1 MIKDMPQLTMLNE
14 NKSFGVWC
22 AAHPV
27 KWDCI
32 YWPSGSL
39 GRKWNFSVP
48 VKIEN
53 RLGLGDKQGLSRAH
67 KSMELLPLAPAGMG
81 CGAAMEQWVL
91 QIFLQLLKV
100 WCGTGSWWFPQCSSP
115 DSGEMGMLDWIFPLL
130 MRCSWLCVAVPAL

>member
-1 MIKDMPQLTMLNE
+1 MPQLTMLNE

-81 CGAAMEQWVL
+81 CGDVARPGAMGAANIPAAAEGLVWNRILVVSPV
-91 QIFLQLLKV
+91 FL
-100 WCGTGSWWFPQCSSP
+100 T
-115 DSGEMGMLDWIFPLL
+115 
-130 MRCSWLCVAVPAL
+130 